1 MVGIYKVYLKSK
13 PERFQ
18 IVGSANIEAYMAILN
33 DKNYEYRLIRE
44 CNKLDLKRYEEHFI
58 ERFKSKEKKEK
69 PVKVLVEE
77 TPEEMETAVIDEPVM
92 EKAVI
97 KTLELKEDIDSETLS
112 NLFSVGDFRKHPVL
126 RQVRDMVATK
136 ETRK

>member
-13 PERFQ
+13 PEMFQ

-92 EKAVI
+92 EKAI
-97 KTLELKEDIDSETLS
+97 IRWPK
-112 NLFSVGDFRKHPVL
+112 RK
-126 RQVRDMVATK
+126 
-136 ETRK
+136 RKSKAK